1 MGLAETVKESPPKPS
16 CRASLQ
22 SRILLVD
29 DEQDILDI
37 LARALGIVGYNVDTA
52 CNGQLALDKVSAQ
65 DYDLIVTNIRMPVM
79 GGEALYRELCSS
91 YPRLGKRVIFCTGD
105 IANLAT
111 QRFLNTTGA
120 PVIFKPFQLST
131 VLEVVSWKLA
141 KQRAPAHPPTLPLI
155 QPDTLI
161 APAF

>member
-16 CRASLQ
+16 CRASPQ
-22 SRILLVD
+22 SKILLVD

-37 LARALGIVGYNVDTA
+37 LARALGIAGYNVDAA

-79 GGEALYRELCSS
+79 GGEAFYRELCSS
-91 YPRLGKRVIFCTGD
+91 YPRLAKRVIFCTGD
-105 IANLAT
+105 IASLAT

-131 VLEVVSWKLA
+131 VLDVVSWKLA
-141 KQRAPAHPPTLPLI
+141 KDRTPAHVPALPLTRPGAAI
-155 QPDTLI
+155 ST
-161 APAF
+161 AF